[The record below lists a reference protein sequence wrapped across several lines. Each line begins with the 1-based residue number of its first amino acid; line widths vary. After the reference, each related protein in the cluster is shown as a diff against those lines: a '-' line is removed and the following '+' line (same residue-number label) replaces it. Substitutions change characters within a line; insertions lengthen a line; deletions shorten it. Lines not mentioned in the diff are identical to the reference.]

1 MMQDYARR
9 LIRLSARFRHARHGV
24 ASVEFIMVAPLM
36 MVMIFAIVDFGN
48 IIYTKFRLTNSIA
61 AASTYAITRAA
72 DVSTSAA
79 TSLAANMA
87 TLIGNSNGTSWAQA
101 YIVVNNGPVGTN
113 NGTSGSATTTTTA
126 STNGLCYCPNSAND
140 FGTSKTCGI
149 TCGSGGTAGRYVRIS
164 GKRSYHPLFS
174 SYGVVAADG
183 YISSSQMVQTE

>member
-72 DVSTSAA
+72 DVSTSA
-79 TSLAANMA
+79 
-87 TLIGNSNGTSWAQA
+87 GTSWAQA